1 VTTATGTPGTKDRI
15 LDAAEKLFA
24 DEGFTATSLRAITT
38 EAGVNLAAVNYH
50 FGSKDR
56 LIEAVFERRLAP
68 LNHERISLLD
78 ALEGSDENPSLE
90 GILEAFVGPPLR
102 LHRDTDRGGPTF
114 MRLLGR
120 TLTEPSQ
127 AIHEI
132 FVRQFA
138 EIAARFTPALE
149 RALPVLPPDEVF
161 WRMHFAIG
169 SMAHTMC
176 DTFRL
181 KLLSAGRCDAG
192 EDIDA
197 TIRRL
202 VSFIAA
208 GLRAPVP
215 VDTPGVE
222 T

>member
-1 VTTATGTPGTKDRI
+1 VATTNGTPGTKDRI

-24 DEGFTATSLRAITT
+24 DQGFTATSLRAITT

-50 FGSKDR
+50 FGSKDG
-56 LIEAVFERRLAP
+56 LMEAVFERRLAP
-68 LNHERISLLD
+68 LNQERISLLD
-78 ALEGSDENPSLE
+78 ALEASDENPPLE
-90 GILEAFVGPPLR
+90 KILEAFVGPPLR
-102 LHRDTDRGGPTF
+102 LHRDTDRGGPVF

-127 AIHEI
+127 AFHEI

-149 RALPVLPPDEVF
+149 RALPVVPTDEVF

-169 SMAHTMC
+169 AMAHTMC

-181 KLLSAGRCDAG
+181 KLISAGRCDAG

-202 VSFIAA
+202 VSFVAG
-208 GLRAPVP
+208 GLRAPVS
-215 VDTPGVE
+215 VNTPGVE
-222 T
+222 P

>member
-1 VTTATGTPGTKDRI
+1 VATTHPTPGTKDRI
-15 LDAAEKLFA
+15 LDAAEKLFS
-24 DEGFTATSLRAITT
+24 DQGFSETSLRAITT
-38 EAGVNLAAVNYH
+38 EADVNLAAVNYH
-50 FGSKDR
+50 FGTKDG
-56 LIEAVFERRLAP
+56 LMEAVFERRIAP
-68 LNHERISLLD
+68 LNQERIALLD
-78 ALEGSDENPSLE
+78 ALEASDDNPPLE
-90 GILEAFVGPPLR
+90 RILEAFVGPPLR
-102 LHRDTDRGGPTF
+102 LHRDTDRGGPMF

-120 TLTEPSQ
+120 TLTEPSP

-138 EIAARFTPALE
+138 EIAARFTPAMKH
-149 RALPVLPPDEVF
+149 ALPVLPADEVF

-169 SMAHTMC
+169 AMAHTMC

-202 VSFIAA
+202 VSFIAG
-208 GLRAPVP
+208 GLRAPGP
-215 VDTPGVE
+215 VDTPGGE

>member
-1 VTTATGTPGTKDRI
+1 VTTTNGTPGTKDRI
-15 LDAAEKLFA
+15 LDAAEKLFS
-24 DEGFTATSLRAITT
+24 DQGFTGTSLRAITT
-38 EAGVNLAAVNYH
+38 EANVNLAAVNYH
-50 FGSKDR
+50 FGTKDG
-56 LIEAVFERRLAP
+56 LMEAVFERRLAP
-68 LNHERISLLD
+68 LNQERIALLD
-78 ALEGSDENPSLE
+78 ALEASDENPPLE
-90 GILEAFVGPPLR
+90 RILEAFVGPPLR
-102 LHRDTDRGGPTF
+102 LRCDTDRGGPMF

-127 AIHEI
+127 GVHEI

-149 RALPVLPPDEVF
+149 RALPSLPLDEIF
-161 WRMHFAIG
+161 WKMHFAIG
-169 SMAHTMC
+169 TMAHTMC

-197 TIRRL
+197 TVRRL

-215 VDTPGVE
+215 TGTRGVE
-222 T
+222 A